1 MGLRPYLAVMNEFI
15 QHWIHEFSLPLQNP
29 VLVFSVILLVILL
42 APILLRGLRLPG
54 IFGLILS
61 GVLIGPHGLHVLEQN
76 SAVQLFSTIGLL
88 YIMFIAGLELDLADF
103 KAHRNRSL
111 VFGFFTFT
119 IPIAVG
125 YPVCSRFLGYDPVAS
140 LLISSMFATHTL
152 MAYPIVSRLGISRN
166 QAVAVAVGG
175 TILTDTAVLI
185 ILAVVVGMNQGA
197 LDQSFW
203 IKLGVSLA
211 IFSAIIFG
219 LIPHFA
225 RWFFRKLESEKH
237 AHYIFVLAIVFF
249 AAFLAEVAG
258 VEPIIGAFAAGLAL
272 NPLIPHTSALMNRIE
287 FMGNALFIP
296 FFLISVGM
304 IVDLSVIFEGVD
316 AWVIAL
322 TLTAVALVSKWLAAA
337 VTQLVFRFS
346 GAQRQLLFGLSSA
359 HAAATI
365 AVIMV
370 GFNEGIL
377 DEAVLNG
384 TIILILITSLAS
396 TLATERAGKKI
407 VKEGTDAPTNST
419 HEAPHVLVPNIRS
432 DRTPALLELAMAMRT
447 SSKSKPITVL
457 SIVPNDEQAEGA
469 MAQAHEHLRGLVRQ
483 GAAAEVQVQPHVT
496 LDFNISSG
504 VARTSRELQATTV
517 VLDWIIK
524 PSLVNSLLG
533 ESVSS
538 IVEKIDR
545 NVFLCR
551 LIEPLVTVNRM
562 VLLCPPLSE
571 RENGFEGWLHA
582 VANLARQQNL
592 EFLVVAN
599 TASYAAISSTLK
611 SQKVSI
617 SGNHEAFDDWD
628 DLLVATRLIRLG
640 DMVVVASGRL
650 GSPSYAPYME
660 ALPGKLSKYL
670 EHQNLIVI
678 YPKPFGTLKGNDH
691 GELMQGSPLTKGF
704 ETIEQLGKGLFGSSK
719 S

>member
-1 MGLRPYLAVMNEFI
+1 MNEFI

-42 APILLRGLRLPG
+42 APIVLKGLRLPG

-61 GVLIGPHGLHVLEQN
+61 GVLIGPHGFHVLEQN

-103 KAHRNRSL
+103 KAHRNRSF
-111 VFGFFTFT
+111 VFGLFTFA

-125 YPVCSRFLGYDPVAS
+125 YPVCTRFLGYDPVAS

-166 QAVAVAVGG
+166 LAVAVAVGG

-185 ILAVVVGMNQGA
+185 ILAVVVGMHRGA

-203 IKLGVSLA
+203 IQLGVSLA
-211 IFSAIIFG
+211 IFSAIMFFA
-219 LIPHFA
+219 IPRFA

-304 IVDLSVIFEGVD
+304 IVDLSVIFKGFN

-322 TLTAVALVSKWLAAA
+322 TLTTVALVSKWLAALA
-337 VTQLVFRFS
+337 TQLVFRFS
-346 GAQRQLLFGLSSA
+346 GAQRQLIFGLSSA

-384 TIILILITSLAS
+384 TIILILFTSLAS

-407 VKEGTDAPTNST
+407 LQDDPVASVPERTDVE
-419 HEAPHVLVPNIRS
+419 HMLIPNIRGEKS
-432 DRTPALLELAMAMRT
+432 TALVELAMAMRT
-447 SSKSKPITVL
+447 SVKSKPITVL
-457 SIVPNDEQAEGA
+457 TIIPNDELAEGA
-469 MAQAHEHLRGLVRQ
+469 MAQAQQQLRTYVSQ
-483 GAAAEVQVQPHVT
+483 GAAAEIPVQPHVT
-496 LDFNISSG
+496 LDFHISSG
-504 VARTSRELQATTV
+504 IARTSRELQATTV
-517 VLDWIIK
+517 LLDWIIK
-524 PSLVNSLLG
+524 PSLVNTLLG

-538 IVEKIDR
+538 LVEKIDR

-551 LIEPLVTVNRM
+551 LIEPLVTVKRM
-562 VLLCPPLSE
+562 ILICPPLSE
-571 RENGFEGWLHA
+571 RENGFESWLHA
-582 VANLARQQNL
+582 VAHLGRQQSL
-592 EFLVVAN
+592 EVLVVAN
-599 TASYAAISSTLK
+599 STGYAAVTDALKGHKLTLST
-611 SQKVSI
+611 V
-617 SGNHEAFDDWD
+617 HHPFDDWD
-628 DLLVATRLIRLG
+628 DLLVATRFVRLG
-640 DMVVVASGRL
+640 DLVVISCGRI

-660 ALPGKLSKYL
+660 SLPSKLSKYL
-670 EHQNLIVI
+670 EFQNLIVV
-678 YPKPFGTLKGNDH
+678 YPKPFSVKGSSEA
-691 GELMQGSPLTKGF
+691 ELMQGSPLTRGY
-704 ETIEQLGKGLFGSSK
+704 ETIEQFGKGLFGSSK
-719 S
+719 